1 MMYFNDC
8 KTLDEVRQ
16 LYKKLAM
23 ENHPDRG
30 GDTETMQKINQ
41 EYAFAS
47 ARIIKGENLNSEE
60 TEQKVRFSEEYR
72 EVIEKIA
79 HLPYIKI
86 ELVGFWIWVT
96 GKTKPI
102 RKSLR
107 EAGLFFAKKKQAWY
121 YRSDMFKVRKG
132 SNMSLDEIK
141 VKYGCEVI
149 KPNRRKTIR
158 QAK

>member
-8 KTLDEVRQ
+8 KTLDEVKQ

-23 ENHPDRG
+23 DNHPDRG

-41 EYAFAS
+41 EYAFVS
-47 ARIIKGENLNSEE
+47 AKIIKGENLNSEE
-60 TEQKVRFSEEYR
+60 TEQKIKFSEEYR

-96 GKTKPI
+96 GNTKPI
-102 RKSLR
+102 RKLLR
-107 EAGLFFAKKKQAWY
+107 
-121 YRSDMFKVRKG
+121 
-132 SNMSLDEIK
+132 
-141 VKYGCEVI
+141 
-149 KPNRRKTIR
+149 
-158 QAK
+158 